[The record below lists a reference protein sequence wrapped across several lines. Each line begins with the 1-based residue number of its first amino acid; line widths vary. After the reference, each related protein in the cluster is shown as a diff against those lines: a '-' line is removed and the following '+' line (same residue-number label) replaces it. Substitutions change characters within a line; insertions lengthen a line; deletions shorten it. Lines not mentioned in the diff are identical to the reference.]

1 MKKVKR
7 RYDMT
12 ARAAKAEVT
21 RERIRASA
29 QEIYSGRAIEEFTL
43 DEVARRAGT
52 TVQTVLRIF
61 GNKEDL
67 LFSALEGM
75 ADSDTPLKAS
85 PPGDVPAA
93 VAAIFDIYETMG
105 DAVIQRLH
113 DEPRHPALK
122 PLLDRGRNGHHNWV
136 KTAFAPFLQKRH
148 GSERAQLL
156 GALNAATD
164 VYVWKLLRRDSGLS
178 RAAAEAVVNKFI
190 MGVIQGEQSRGT
202 DSLVELVRRRQPA
215 A

>member
-1 MKKVKR
+1 MKEIKR

-12 ARAAKAEVT
+12 ARAAKAEAT
-21 RERIRASA
+21 KERIRSSA
-29 QEIYSGRAIEEFTL
+29 KELYSGRAIEEFTL

-52 TVQTVLRIF
+52 TVQTILRAF
-61 GNKEDL
+61 GSKEDL

-75 ADSDTPLKAS
+75 ADTDTPLKAS
-85 PPGDVPAA
+85 PPGDIAAA

-122 PLLDRGRNGHHNWV
+122 PLLDGGRAGHRNWV

-156 GALNAATD
+156 QALNTATD
-164 VYVWKLLRRDSGLS
+164 VYVWKLLRRDGGLS
-178 RAAAEAVVNKFI
+178 RAAAAAIVHKFI
-190 MGVIQGEQSRGT
+190 IGVVQGEQHHGT